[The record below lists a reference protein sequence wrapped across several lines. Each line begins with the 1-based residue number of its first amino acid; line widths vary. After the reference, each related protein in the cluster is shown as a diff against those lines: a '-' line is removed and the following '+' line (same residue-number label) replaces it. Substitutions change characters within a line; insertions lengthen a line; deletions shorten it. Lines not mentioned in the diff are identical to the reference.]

1 MIRSVEKLKAKQSL
15 EGIETLDILE
25 GSNLNFSKI
34 KMYP

>member
-1 MIRSVEKLKAKQSL
+1 MGYIEAKQSP